1 MKVELIRSNGFGR
14 RERVV
19 IDDLPVMIGS
29 DPSSGVR
36 VNDRRVSR
44 LHCLLAEYEG
54 RLLVRDL
61 NSKHGTFVNGARVKE
76 VPLMP
81 GDRLTVGKSNFI
93 VSPVNGAAKLPSA
106 GGEKTLFVVGES
118 G

>member
-14 RERVV
+14 RERIV
-19 IDDLPVMIGS
+19 IHELPVMIGS
-29 DPSSGVR
+29 DPGSGVR
-36 VNDRRVSR
+36 LNDRRVSR
-44 LHCLLAEYEG
+44 LHCLLAECQG

-93 VSPVNGAAKLPSA
+93 VSPVNGAAALPSA
-106 GGEKTLFVVGES
+106 AGGRPLFVVGES